1 MGGAYTTV
9 EGLLEKIKSH
19 MEDLNGYSD
28 SDDDFTQK
36 IKNIIATLDQF
47 MSGDKIFTLILDDPL
62 SNSFL
67 RNPYHP

>member
-1 MGGAYTTV
+1 MQ
-9 EGLLEKIKSH
+9 
-19 MEDLNGYSD
+19 DLNGYSD

-47 MSGDKIFTLILDDPL
+47 MSGDKKFTLILDDPL

-67 RNPYHP
+67 RNPYHPE